1 MNLQKYKQNKMK
13 NIKLS
18 KTDLER
24 LWILAANEAEYNS
37 KEGSKKQKIY
47 SELSNKLYKV
57 NS

>member
-1 MNLQKYKQNKMK
+1 MK

-37 KEGSKKQKIY
+37 KEGSNKQKIY